1 MGRGVAILLPVS
13 ETGGLAVR
21 IVRQL
26 PVGRSWNWD
35 GFDIIIIREPPGN
48 GDNHVIVIK
57 ETRVPAKNLFC
68 ATCNKKFT
76 MIIYL

>member
-1 MGRGVAILLPVS
+1 MGRSVAILLPVS

-48 GDNHVIVIK
+48 GDNHVIVIRRREFQLK
-57 ETRVPAKNLFC
+57 IPFAQLVIRNLQ
-68 ATCNKKFT
+68 
-76 MIIYL
+76 